1 MFHFHR
7 KLRAGLAALLLCAAL
22 AAGTAGIRAAAA
34 SYKNGS
40 SGETVLK
47 IQRVLKNKGYYT
59 GALDG
64 IFGSRTES
72 AVRRFQRDAGITV
85 DGICGP
91 ETLRALGLSPGSTP
105 GAADR
110 ALLARIIAA
119 EARGEPY
126 NGQVA
131 VGAVI
136 LNRVKHASFPNTLAG
151 VIYQK
156 GAFTAIADGQFAS
169 TPVPQSCVRA
179 AADAMN
185 GWDPTGGCV
194 YYFNPATATSSWIWS
209 RPQVTTIGK
218 HIFCM

>member
-1 MFHFHR
+1 MKPKR
-7 KLRAGLAALLLCAAL
+7 RTVLRLLAAVLLTAAL
-22 AAGTAGIRAAAA
+22 TMTAATV
-34 SYKNGS
+34 SYRVGS
-40 SGETVLK
+40 TGETVK
-47 IQRVLKNKGYYT
+47 KVQQVLKNKGYYS

-64 IFGSRTES
+64 IYGSKTEA

-85 DGICGP
+85 DGVCGP
-91 ETLRALGLSPGSTP
+91 QTMRYLGLGSGSAASAS
-105 GAADR
+105 GASDR

-136 LNRVKHASFPNTLAG
+136 LNRVKHSSFPNTLAG

-156 GAFTAIADGQFAS
+156 GEFTAISDGQFAS

-185 GWDPTGGCV
+185 GWDPTGGCI
-194 YYFNPATATSSWIWS
+194 YYFNPSTATSAWIWS

-218 HIFCM
+218 HVFCM